1 MSTLAELRRHD
12 QPLITDSM
20 AWYKYSYELADAYR
34 FKPRFGESV
43 MLHKRDGDFI
53 GLPRELCPVG
63 KIDER
68 MTGLPVNFSEC
79 PSPRDNQKHL
89 FKDTVAFL
97 SAGHSGIVQA
107 YTGWGKTIL
116 GLYAAHHLGVKT
128 LVVTTKED
136 IYLKWYG
143 DAKEFLGLPDH
154 EVGEIRGNKCEVV
167 GTKFVVA
174 MIQSL
179 SKTGK
184 YPDELQPY
192 FDQFGLVIFDEVH
205 RLPADH
211 FSVAAT
217 MFKAKLRLGLSAN
230 FKRSDGKELL
240 ILAHVGPVRIKTS
253 EELMVP
259 EVYRVH
265 TAWSCP
271 KVYQKAHDGS
281 KVLVPFP
288 HEVGRTIHIEKSIA
302 EDTVRNFLIGKY
314 LKLAFDKGRR
324 IVVFSTLHDHLVG
337 MGQAAVAQGIPK
349 GECAF
354 YIGATNK
361 KEIAERD
368 EMLATRR
375 IVFTTYG
382 MMGEGTDKD
391 DLDTCFLAMPRSNV
405 LQPVG
410 RIRRHHDSKRPP
422 IVFDFVDDDSP
433 VFKIYGRSRA
443 RWYESIRAEV
453 SDIED

>member
-20 AWYKYSYELADAYR
+20 AWYPYSYEFADAYR

-43 MLHKRDGDFI
+43 SLSKRDGDFI

-63 KIDER
+63 KVDER
-68 MTGLPVNFSEC
+68 CAGLPVKFLKC
-79 PSPRDNQKHL
+79 PMPRDNQKGL
-89 FKDTVAFL
+89 FTDTLAFL
-97 SAGHSGIVQA
+97 LSGHSGIVQA
-107 YTGWGKTIL
+107 YTGWGKTVL
-116 GLYAAHHLGVKT
+116 GLYVAYNLGVKT

-136 IYLKWYG
+136 IYLKWYN
-143 DAKEFLGLPDH
+143 DAKQFLGLPDH

-174 MIQSL
+174 MIHSL
-179 SKTGK
+179 SKAGK
-184 YPDELQPY
+184 YPPELQPY
-192 FDQFGLVIFDEVH
+192 FDEFGLVIFDEVQ

-240 ILAHVGPVRIKTS
+240 ILAHIGHVRVKTV
-253 EELMVP
+253 EELMIP
-259 EVYRVH
+259 SVYRVR

-271 KVYQKAHDGS
+271 KVYQNAKDGK

-288 HEVGRTIHIEKSIA
+288 HEVGRTTHIEKSIA
-302 EDTVRNFLIGKY
+302 EDTARNFLIGKY
-314 LKLAFDKGRR
+314 IKLAFDRGRR
-324 IVVFSTLHDHLVG
+324 IVVFSTLHEHLMG
-337 MGQAAVAQGIPK
+337 LGQASVAQGVPK
-349 GECAF
+349 EQCAF

-368 EMLATRR
+368 EMLQTRR
-375 IVFTTYG
+375 VVFTTYG

-410 RIRRHHDSKRPP
+410 RIRRHHDDKRPP
-422 IVFDFVDDDSP
+422 IVFDFLDDDSP
-433 VFKIYGRSRA
+433 VFMIYGRNRD
-443 RWYESIRAEV
+443 RWYASVKAEV
-453 SDIED
+453 TDIED